1 MIATVALA
9 VHLLA
14 KADFSHS
21 GRRKMAGGVLDGG
34 RRRSTRR
41 RLARKSGLFTLRAR
55 ISGAK
60 SAALF
65 DPLRAK

>member
-1 MIATVALA
+1 MIATATLA
-9 VHLLA
+9 GSSLPAEVS
-14 KADFSHS
+14 FSRS
-21 GRRKMAGGVLDGG
+21 GRRKMASSVLDDSGARSARG
-34 RRRSTRR
+34 RLQKRFSP
-41 RLARKSGLFTLRAR
+41 LRAR

>member
-1 MIATVALA
+1 
-9 VHLLA
+9 
-14 KADFSHS
+14 
-21 GRRKMAGGVLDGG
+21 MAGSVLDNGC
-34 RRRSTRR
+34 RSTRR
-41 RLARKSGLFTLRAR
+41 QLASKSGLFAFRAR

>member
-1 MIATVALA
+1 MIATAALA

-14 KADFSHS
+14 KADFSRS
-21 GRRKMAGGVLDGG
+21 GRRKMAGGVLDDGG
-34 RRRSTRR
+34 ARRPV
-41 RLARKSGLFTLRAR
+41 AYKSEPFTFRAR
-55 ISGAK
+55 ISGAR

>member
-1 MIATVALA
+1 MTAAAAVLAGRSLTKALFA
-9 VHLLA
+9 
-14 KADFSHS
+14 F
-21 GRRKMAGGVLDGG
+21 
-34 RRRSTRR
+34 
-41 RLARKSGLFTLRAR
+41 RAR

>member
-1 MIATVALA
+1 
-9 VHLLA
+9 
-14 KADFSHS
+14 
-21 GRRKMAGGVLDGG
+21 MAGGVLDDG
-34 RRRSTRR
+34 RHRSTRR
-41 RLARKSGLFTLRAR
+41 QLASKSGLFAFRAR